1 MSQSNPA
8 RLLTPQ
14 LWRAVTCDR
23 RLPPYTKVQYLLM
36 GNNPFFSSFARLTV
50 AQKERT
56 LPFQLF
62 QLILAYFS

>member
-1 MSQSNPA
+1 
-8 RLLTPQ
+8 
-14 LWRAVTCDR
+14 
-23 RLPPYTKVQYLLM
+23 M

-62 QLILAYFS
+62 QLILAKKAQTLFPDVVGLSKPARDAGPVCFVVAENRVI

>member
-1 MSQSNPA
+1 
-8 RLLTPQ
+8 
-14 LWRAVTCDR
+14 
-23 RLPPYTKVQYLLM
+23 M

-62 QLILAYFS
+62 QLLNLFQLILAYFS